1 MYYKIEDDG
10 ELNKYIG
17 NKLDRHPESS
27 TNIRNIL
34 QTQRINNLI
43 LGMDKEISNP
53 TSMINMNPKT
63 IRYIKW

>member
-43 LGMDKEISNP
+43 LGMDK
-53 TSMINMNPKT
+53 
-63 IRYIKW
+63 